1 VWMDNRTGTY
11 QIWTVQIDISS
22 VDVEQNHEIISEFR
36 LEQNYPNPFNPNT
49 NIRFR
54 ISDLGFVTLKIFDV
68 LGNEVAVLVSE
79 EKQPGTYEVE
89 FNSSSIKHLPS
100 SGIYFYQ
107 LQAGSFTETKKMI
120 LLR

>member
-1 VWMDNRTGTY
+1 
-11 QIWTVQIDISS
+11 
-22 VDVEQNHEIISEFR
+22 VDVEQTPEIISEFN
-36 LEQNYPNPFNPNT
+36 LEQNYPNPFNPST

-54 ISDLGFVTLKIFDV
+54 ISDFGFVSLKLFDV
-68 LGNEVAVLVSE
+68 LGNEVAILVSE
-79 EKQPGTYEVE
+79 EKQPGDYEIE

-107 LQAGSFTETKKMI
+107 FRAGSFTDTKKMI